1 MLNHSTSLIFWL
13 IIALLI
19 IAALSAYALILW
31 KRVWHNQATTKQVTE
46 ARLQSIKNDLVIIAK
61 SYQAHQLPTIEGA
74 IRLKVLLDNFDPL
87 YSQQPEFHVL
97 HQIYEATQ
105 HIPTHDAWK
114 ALPKTE
120 KKQYEQLFH
129 QLESTHLTAL
139 SHAVETLLKSLT
151 RPS

>member
-1 MLNHSTSLIFWL
+1 MLNHSTSLIVWL

-19 IAALSAYALILW
+19 LAALSAYALTLW
-31 KRVWHNQATTKQVTE
+31 KRVWHNQAAAQELTE
-46 ARLQSIKNDLVIIAK
+46 ARLQSIKNDLVILAK

-87 YSQQPEFHVL
+87 YSQQPEFQVL

-114 ALPKTE
+114 ALAKTE

-129 QLESTHLTAL
+129 QLESTHQTAL